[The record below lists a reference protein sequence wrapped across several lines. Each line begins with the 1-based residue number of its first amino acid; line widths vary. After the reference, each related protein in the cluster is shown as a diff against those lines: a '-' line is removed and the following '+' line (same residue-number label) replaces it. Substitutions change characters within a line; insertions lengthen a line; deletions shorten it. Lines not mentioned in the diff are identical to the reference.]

1 MNRSRPLS
9 LRKPLSMP
17 SFAYTLPAVRGIQAG
32 KDFFVTM
39 CPAGTLA
46 SMFRNE
52 DTALRADIESFRS
65 LNEQRI
71 PEIVKYITGN
81 RTSYVFSAMTATI
94 DSEVRF
100 ESLNSES
107 PVACGNLVIPI
118 AAQLVLLDGKH
129 RCMAL
134 QEAVKRDSRL
144 ADECVPLV
152 IFVDV
157 GLKRSNKLF
166 SDLKCNERKTSQS
179 ARVFH
184 DTRDEIASLTREVV
198 VRVPAFVDMIE
209 MSKST
214 ISNRSRKLFTLSALY
229 QANRLLLSDFSDAPF
244 DQKLRTATSFWKEV
258 ALQFADWA
266 AAKSGEVAPADLR
279 KSSVHV
285 HGIALAAIART
296 GRTLLSRHQKTW
308 QKKLKRLKTLDWSR
322 DNAAL
327 WEGRAMI
334 GGRLSKSN
342 SSVILA
348 GNAVK
353 HHLGVAL
360 TVDEEEIETQF
371 LSAR

>member
-1 MNRSRPLS
+1 
-9 LRKPLSMP
+9 MP
-17 SFAYTLPAVRGIQAG
+17 SFEYTLPAVRGMQAG
-32 KDFFVTM
+32 KEFFVTM

-46 SMFRNE
+46 SMFRN
-52 DTALRADIESFRS
+52 DDAALRADIESFRS
-65 LNEQRI
+65 LNEQRV
-71 PEIVKYITGN
+71 PEIVRYITGN
-81 RTSYVFSAMTATI
+81 RTSYVFSAMTASI
-94 DSEVRF
+94 DSDVRF
-100 ESLNSES
+100 DCPNADS
-107 PVACGNLVIPI
+107 PIACGNLVIPI

-129 RCMAL
+129 RCAAL
-134 QEAVKRDSRL
+134 QDAVKRDSQL
-144 ADECVPLV
+144 ADECIPLV

-184 DTRDEIASLTREVV
+184 DTRDEFASLTRELVS
-198 VRVPAFVDMIE
+198 RVPAFVDMIE
-209 MSKST
+209 ISKST

-229 QANRLLLSDFSDAPF
+229 QANRLLLADFSDARY

-258 ALQFADWA
+258 ALQFPDWA
-266 AAKSGEVAPADLR
+266 DAKSGKTAPADLR
-279 KSSVHV
+279 KAGVHV

-296 GRTLLSRHQKTW
+296 GRTLLNRHQKSW

-360 TVDEEEIETQF
+360 TEDENEVEEQF
-371 LSAR
+371 RSGGK